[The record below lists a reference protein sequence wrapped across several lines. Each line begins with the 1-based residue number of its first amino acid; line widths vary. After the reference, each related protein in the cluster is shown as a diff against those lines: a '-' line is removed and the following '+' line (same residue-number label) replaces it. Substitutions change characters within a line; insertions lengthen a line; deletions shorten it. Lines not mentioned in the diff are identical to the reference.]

1 MIFHQ
6 RPGIQKQFETVFDFN
21 IKNLIVSG
29 CSFTHNNSMSAS
41 VAWPYYLRDLGGF
54 ENVFDTSLPAAG
66 NYHIS
71 NSLIWALESES
82 TDPKQSLV
90 IVMWSGNDRDDW
102 ITPVSNINQYL
113 FEFKY
118 SDNVMS
124 AIAGGGASAEGRVNT
139 KQSHKDFFATQDKE
153 SRAIKNYLLITNTWH
168 YLQNNGFRFVF
179 LNFLDSNLPSRTGHF
194 DIKKYLPKKQCKNL
208 DNMIENIIDPYA
220 WSLKNDLLW
229 TDDFHPSPD
238 GHLSWT
244 KYVLLPHLKSRFS

>member
-1 MIFHQ
+1 MIFRQ
-6 RPGIQKQFETVFDFN
+6 RPKIQKQFETVFDFS

-82 TDPKQSLV
+82 IHPEQSLV

-102 ITPVSNINQYL
+102 ITPGSNINHYP

-124 AIAGGGASAEGRVNT
+124 AITGGALAESQGNT
-139 KQSHKDFFATQDKE
+139 KIQHKDFFAIQDKE
-153 SRAIKNYLLITNTWH
+153 SRAIKNYLFITNTWH
-168 YLQNNGFRFVF
+168 YLQNKGFRFVF
-179 LNFLDSNLPSRTGHF
+179 LNFLNPELSSRTGHF

-208 DNMIENIIDPYA
+208 DHMMENIIDPYTWA
-220 WSLKNDLLW
+220 LKHHFLW

-238 GHLSWT
+238 GHLNWT
-244 KYVLLPHLKSRFS
+244 KYVLLPHLQSRFC

>member
-41 VAWPYYLRDLGGF
+41 VTWPYYLRDLGGF
-54 ENVFDTSLPAAG
+54 ENVLDTSLPGAG

-102 ITPVSNINQYL
+102 ITPVSNINQYP

-139 KQSHKDFFATQDKE
+139 KQSHKDFFANVANNLAEDGV
-153 SRAIKNYLLITNTWH
+153 ILLQEIYH
-168 YLQNNGFRFVF
+168 IDEFAEMIDHGKLK
-179 LNFLDSNLPSRTGHF
+179 
-194 DIKKYLPKKQCKNL
+194 IKKMFMVKKHNPLPWYLELTHK
-208 DNMIENIIDPYA
+208 
-220 WSLKNDLLW
+220 
-229 TDDFHPSPD
+229 
-238 GHLSWT
+238 
-244 KYVLLPHLKSRFS
+244 

>member
-6 RPGIQKQFETVFDFN
+6 RPGIQKQFETFFDFG
-21 IKNLIVSG
+21 IKNLLVSG
-29 CSFTHNNSMSAS
+29 CSFTYNRSVSAS

-54 ENVFDTSLPAAG
+54 ETVLDTSLPGAG
-66 NYHIS
+66 NFHIS

-82 TDPKQSLV
+82 INPEQSLV
-90 IVMWSGNDRDDW
+90 IVMWSGSDRDDW
-102 ITPVSNINQYL
+102 ITPGSNINQYP

-124 AIAGGGASAEGRVNT
+124 AITGGASAESRGNT
-139 KQSHKDFFATQDKE
+139 KIQHKDFFAVQTPE
-153 SRAIKNYLLITNTWH
+153 SRAIKNYLIITNTWH
-168 YLQNNGFRFVF
+168 YLQNKGFRFVF
-179 LNFLDSNLPSRTGHF
+179 LNFNNLTLPSRTKHF
-194 DIKKYLPKKQCKNL
+194 DIKKYLPKKPCDNL
-208 DNMIENIIDPYA
+208 DHMIEPIIDPYTWA
-220 WSLKNDLLW
+220 LKNDLLW

>member
-1 MIFHQ
+1 MIFHT
-6 RPGIQKQFETVFDFN
+6 RPEIQKQFETVLNFK

-82 TDPKQSLV
+82 IHPEQSLV

-102 ITPVSNINQYL
+102 ITPGSHINHYP

-118 SDNVMS
+118 NDNAMS
-124 AIAGGGASAEGRVNT
+124 AISGGASPDSRGNT
-139 KQSHKDFFATQDKE
+139 NVHHKEFFATQDKE

-168 YLQNNGFRFVF
+168 YLQNKGFRFVF
-179 LNFLDSNLPSRTGHF
+179 LNFLDSNLLPGEGHF

-208 DNMIENIIDPYA
+208 EHMIDNTIDPSTWA
-220 WSLKNDLLW
+220 IKNDLLS
-229 TDDFHPSPD
+229 TDDYHPSPD

-244 KYVLLPHLKSRFS
+244 KYVLLPHLQSRFC